1 MARLGPFLV
10 ALSVLEHARPDEDAP
25 APPPTFSG
33 RCSFLAGERP
43 LVFAAEGSNEPFAET
58 NVEIVVADRSLLA
71 RFGPAGRERALHRI
85 NHQQVQR
92 VQLRTDPGAPPCA
105 TLVFPEVSLRIACFE
120 HVQHGEAV
128 AEIKRAVEEMTTRL
142 RGVPYERPAAP
153 AECSA
158 AARERRA
165 GAADALRRGLLA
177 FVAAQTG
184 CPRDGQLSLGDRV
197 GSLVRSFAELREASA
212 ACAGEA
218 EAAGREAAGAGR
230 ELAAALAPPRGQ
242 QRARPSAPDH
252 DALERASKRRRAA
265 LEAEVAAVRSGGCF
279 PLW

>member
-43 LVFAAEGSNEPFAET
+43 LVFAAEGSNEPFTET

-142 RGVPYERPAAP
+142 RGVPCERPAAP

-165 GAADALRRGLLA
+165 GAADALRRGSS
-177 FVAAQTG
+177 
-184 CPRDGQLSLGDRV
+184 RSDGQLSLGDRV
-197 GSLVRSFAELREASA
+197 GSLVRRPPLFRPSNSERPTRLSGGG
-212 ACAGEA
+212 AG
-218 EAAGREAAGAGR
+218 GGGAGR

-265 LEAEVAAVRSGGCF
+265 LEAEVAAVRAGGCS